1 MSIPVHHEVPD
12 LPAFN
17 LPEVHRLQADL
28 MGYAEKLLGP
38 RNHRFNVAPARFVT
52 GTTGR
57 TTRVGSEITIEL
69 ELNAAK
75 DWSCCA
81 AELGHELVHAL
92 DGLTGYPTVLE
103 EGIACAFGLGQCGA
117 LSDEIPFYLCKG
129 HYLDALCM
137 VAAIPKQF
145 AVVRALRGRGIR
157 MCDVTPHHLTA
168 AAPRMHDGVAAKL
181 CERFGP
187 CV

>member
-1 MSIPVHHEVPD
+1 MSTPVHHEAPD

-38 RNHRFNVAPARFVT
+38 RSHKFNIAPARFVM
-52 GTTGR
+52 GTTGSTER
-57 TTRVGSEITIEL
+57 IGNEITIEL

-75 DWSCCA
+75 DWQCCV

-103 EGIACAFGLGQCGA
+103 EGIACAFGLGQCAAMFDGDTP
-117 LSDEIPFYLCKG
+117 LYLCKAR
-129 HYLDALCM
+129 YRQALQLA
-137 VAAIPKQF
+137 VSLPTPF
-145 AVVRALRGRGIR
+145 AVVKRLRAQGIPLCR
-157 MCDVTPHHLTA
+157 VAPKDLMNVAPSIGPTTAELMC
-168 AAPRMHDGVAAKL
+168 R
-181 CERFGP
+181 RFG
-187 CV
+187 